1 MAVGWILYSIQF
13 LALFKN
19 FTFSTKSKNFE
30 LSLYVKLL
38 EKRINKELK
47 RDIYSIFDK

>member
-1 MAVGWILYSIQF
+1 MAVGWILYSIRF

-30 LSLYVKLL
+30 LSLYVKIL
-38 EKRINKELK
+38 EKRINKELNS
-47 RDIYSIFDK
+47 DLFNI